1 VTGTKADGIHTT
13 TIAVA
18 AALPKALA
26 FPSLCSLP
34 KQSVAVVVAYDRT
47 EAGHVDPRHTDM
59 STCEQAGH
67 VVVSTSNARPMPTI
81 AIISQKGGAGKTTLA
96 LHLAAAAQEAGQV
109 SLVIDTDPQAT
120 ASQWAAWR
128 GDAPPEVIDS
138 PPPRL
143 AAKVEA
149 AKGQGATL
157 IVIDTPPHADS
168 AARAAVEVADLVLI
182 PCRPSAFDLS
192 AIQTTAKLMQL
203 LRKPAYVVFTAGNP
217 NAPRIYAEA
226 GELVD
231 SYGTP
236 PCPVTLPDRAAY
248 RHASAEGRT
257 VTETEPAGKAAG
269 EVRELYKWTCL
280 QLDMPTPRKRK
291 AKR

>member
-1 VTGTKADGIHTT
+1 
-13 TIAVA
+13 
-18 AALPKALA
+18 
-26 FPSLCSLP
+26 
-34 KQSVAVVVAYDRT
+34 
-47 EAGHVDPRHTDM
+47 
-59 STCEQAGH
+59 
-67 VVVSTSNARPMPTI
+67 MPTI

-96 LHLAAAAQEAGQV
+96 LHLAAVAQEAGAV

-128 GDAPPEVIDS
+128 GDRAPEVIDS

-149 AKGQGATL
+149 ARGQGAEM

-168 AARAAVEVADLVLI
+168 AARAAVELADLVLI

-192 AIQTTAKLMQL
+192 AIQTTAKLVQL
-203 LRKPAYVVFTAGNP
+203 LRKPAFVVFTAGSP
-217 NAPRIYAEA
+217 NAPRVYEEA

-236 PCPVTLPDRAAY
+236 PCPVVLPDRAAY
-248 RHASAEGRT
+248 RHASAQGAT
-257 VTETEPAGKAAG
+257 VTETEPAGKAAS
-269 EVRELYKWTCL
+269 EVRELYKWTCR
-280 QLDMPTPRKRK
+280 QLGMSAPRFRK
-291 AKR
+291 VRA

>member
-1 VTGTKADGIHTT
+1 
-13 TIAVA
+13 
-18 AALPKALA
+18 
-26 FPSLCSLP
+26 
-34 KQSVAVVVAYDRT
+34 
-47 EAGHVDPRHTDM
+47 
-59 STCEQAGH
+59 
-67 VVVSTSNARPMPTI
+67 MPTI

-96 LHLAAAAQEAGQV
+96 LHLAAVAQEAGAV

-128 GDAPPEVIDS
+128 GDRAPEVIDS

-149 AKGQGATL
+149 ARGQGAEV

-168 AARAAVEVADLVLI
+168 AARAAVELADLVLI

-192 AIQTTAKLMQL
+192 AIQTTAKLVQL
-203 LRKPAYVVFTAGNP
+203 LRKPAFVVFTAGSP
-217 NAPRIYAEA
+217 NAPRVYEEA

-236 PCPVTLPDRAAY
+236 PCPVILPDRAAY
-248 RHASAEGRT
+248 RHASAQGAT
-257 VTETEPAGKAAG
+257 VTEIEPAGKAAS
-269 EVRELYKWTCL
+269 EVRELYKWTCR
-280 QLDMPTPRKRK
+280 QLGMSAPRFRK
-291 AKR
+291 VRA